1 MRARAI
7 LCSVLAACI
16 VLAAHRIVQLPPMW
30 EVDVLKWREAR
41 QRGCMREAQW
51 ILSRRLAVYDGSAP
65 ISRVYWAWRDL
76 EFWKELNPG
85 SAISEERLR
94 ELRIYTRVAAKSFR
108 EADMPEESDYALE
121 LIGHPVKRPPC
132 N

>member
-7 LCSVLAACI
+7 LFFVVAACI
-16 VLAAHRIVQLPPMW
+16 VVAAHRIVQLPPMW

-41 QRGCMREAQW
+41 KRGDTKEAQW
-51 ILSRRLAVYDGSAP
+51 ILSRRLSVYDGSAP

-85 SAISEERLR
+85 VAISEERSQ
-94 ELRIYTRVAAKSFR
+94 ELCSYTRIAAKNFR
-108 EADMPEESDYALE
+108 EAGMPEESDYALE
-121 LIGHPVKRPPC
+121 LIGHPVNRPPC

>member
-7 LCSVLAACI
+7 LFFVVAACI

-30 EVDVLKWREAR
+30 EVDVLEWREAR
-41 QRGCMREAQW
+41 KRGCMREAQW

-85 SAISEERLR
+85 SAISEERLG